1 MLCNDIFESS
11 WITNNG
17 SYVQKL
23 ENSLCTY
30 LDVSHIIACNNGTT
44 ALMLALQCAGLA
56 GKKIAITP
64 YTYVATLSALLWL
77 GCEPVFVD
85 VEPDTL
91 CLALDLLRQR
101 LYEEPDIA
109 GVLPVHIYGLACDVE
124 SLETICREH
133 GTILIYD
140 GAQAFGSRY
149 RGKSLLDYGDFS
161 ICSFHATK
169 IFHTAEG
176 GCVISRNADAHN
188 ALTLARAFGHIN
200 DTHYSLGIN
209 GKMSELHAALGLSLL
224 PGTEEE
230 IARRRQLCA
239 VYDAALAGFDLARP
253 VRPEGLE
260 HNHAY
265 YPVLLPGEA
274 TLLRVQRV
282 LDEQGVH
289 LRRYF
294 YPALN
299 TLPYLKAEWR
309 SSCPVAEDAARRAL
323 CLPLYGFFPPEAAAT
338 VAALLTQACSGG
350 GEYA

>member
-1 MLCNDIFESS
+1 
-11 WITNNG
+11 
-17 SYVQKL
+17 
-23 ENSLCTY
+23 
-30 LDVSHIIACNNGTT
+30 
-44 ALMLALQCAGLA
+44 
-56 GKKIAITP
+56 
-64 YTYVATLSALLWL
+64 
-77 GCEPVFVD
+77 
-85 VEPDTL
+85 
-91 CLALDLLRQR
+91 
-101 LYEEPDIA
+101 
-109 GVLPVHIYGLACDVE
+109 
-124 SLETICREH
+124 
-133 GTILIYD
+133 
-140 GAQAFGSRY
+140 
-149 RGKSLLDYGDFS
+149 
-161 ICSFHATK
+161 
-169 IFHTAEG
+169 
-176 GCVISRNADAHN
+176 
-188 ALTLARAFGHIN
+188 
-200 DTHYSLGIN
+200 
-209 GKMSELHAALGLSLL
+209 MSELHAALGLSLL